1 MSKYCAAKSLNV
13 NPNTNIRDYGI
24 PQNFNVKRK
33 QLYRDYYELG
43 YSSDPNADQESYLA
57 PSQVFDLDERPNEDS
72 NFICVIKCSYNEQ
85 IEGQYSWYYQLET
98 TVYNMDKML
107 YVVCDFNDNNI
118 IGYASQNV
126 YSGFNIT
133 RVISGS
139 TDDLNTPI
147 SYVDSKG
154 EVKDIAIKFCN
165 NEQLTTAY
173 DEYLQQ
179 QSGGSTY
186 EGSLYNYS
194 CFIPQAIYE
203 NIGVGEYTFI
213 IEENNYNKDA
223 IEVPV
228 FEYAC
233 QIEDSEDVLI
243 GDNIFPSQ
251 KGNVIYMYSFVMGEH
266 LNQNNSLPSNHIT
279 YNENNN
285 TATLQNAVKF
295 NIVDNN
301 LNVRLISERYYYTDD
316 MNFGEYDSVA
326 FEQNKDYAI
335 FRHTFD
341 LATNQETNVELV
353 MVLKKVQPISL
364 NTLVQLVINH
374 WKLN

>member
-1 MSKYCAAKSLNV
+1 
-13 NPNTNIRDYGI
+13 
-24 PQNFNVKRK
+24 
-33 QLYRDYYELG
+33 
-43 YSSDPNADQESYLA
+43 
-57 PSQVFDLDERPNEDS
+57 
-72 NFICVIKCSYNEQ
+72 
-85 IEGQYSWYYQLET
+85 
-98 TVYNMDKML
+98 MDKML

-139 TDDLNTPI
+139 TDNLNTPI

-154 EVKDIAIKFCN
+154 EVKDIRIKFCN

-179 QSGGSTY
+179 QSGGDTY
-186 EGSLYNYS
+186 EGNLYNYS
-194 CFIPQAIYE
+194 CFIPSDIYE
-203 NIGVGEYTFI
+203 NMGANDYTFI
-213 IEENNYNKDA
+213 IEEPNYNKDA

-251 KGNVIYMYSFVMGEH
+251 KGNVVYMYSFVMGEN
-266 LNQNNSLPSNHIT
+266 LNQNNVIADEHIT
-279 YNENNN
+279 YSSGSE
-285 TATLQNAVKF
+285 TATLENAAKITLLDE
-295 NIVDNN
+295 NTMR
-301 LNVRLISERYYYTDD
+301 VRLFEKRYYFVDTMTFGDDTDV
-316 MNFGEYDSVA
+316 NFVA
-326 FEQNKDYAI
+326 NKDYAI

-341 LATNQETNVELV
+341 LTTNQETNVELV
-353 MVLKKVQPISL
+353 MIAKKVQPTLL
-364 NTLVQLVINH
+364 NQVVDIIINH
-374 WKLN
+374 YKLN